1 MGLIKYLGNE
11 SKRVVCCKITISKD
25 VSDAQKLIK
34 HLKLKERCARFKCG
48 SKSKK
53 TSFDFYVIP
62 PTKSNT
68 YLNADFVNDN
78 FDTTISNKK
87 MWGVVVLPIQSFN
100 KVHRASSPSKIR
112 MKHKIA
118 VPQSN
123 NSVLDALNGLTSP
136 ANKAKVSTTESSSSI
151 LSNDSSVLDDKFFS
165 NLDGLAS
172 ILGVDDSIV
181 VENKNEEETK
191 EKEVKVKEKLVDP
204 RMRS

>member
-68 YLNADFVNDN
+68 FLNADFVNDN

-87 MWGVVVLPIQSFN
+87 MWGVVVMPIQSFN

-112 MKHKIA
+112 KKHNVA
-118 VPQSN
+118 VPQSD
-123 NSVLDALNGLTSP
+123 NSVLVALNGLTSP
-136 ANKAKVSTTESSSSI
+136 ANKVSTTESSSSI
-151 LSNDSSVLDDKFFS
+151 LPNDSSVLDDKFFS

-172 ILGVDDSIV
+172 ILGVDDTIV

-191 EKEVKVKEKLVDP
+191 EKEEVKVKEKLVDP
-204 RMRS
+204 RMR